1 MGNRAIKSH
10 LRDRETYMP
19 LKLKTVLARHALSQT
34 DLGSAVLQMSG
45 RPLDKTAMSLL
56 INWDRWPAQTPRES
70 IIRQATEWMVAQ
82 GIPEAEVAQAFEL
95 DSPALEVGNPVRPV
109 RPRTALD
116 TAPTTHT
123 AEYHLEPVMLNP
135 AAKRHFKLAFDPFN
149 IDIQQASDVFRGP
162 DQEYVTEC
170 IKEAINEARLFAL
183 VGESGSGKSTL
194 WEDYKEQVRE
204 DGLGVRIIQPK
215 VVNKARMT
223 DTGIVEAI
231 IRALDPTARVR
242 QRAEAMTEQAI
253 ELLAEGAT
261 TQKNVLLFEEAH
273 DLPIQFLKEL
283 KRIHEFKIGRKRLM
297 SIILI
302 GQPELLT
309 SLGKNATGKAREVA
323 RRLEIVRLLPLDDQV
338 ESYVAKRLEAA
349 RRPVGDIFEPNAFDQ
364 VRKSLKGLVERNGE
378 RTEVSMTY
386 PLLVN
391 NLLVSAMNIA
401 VELGAQKVDA
411 GIVADAYKRGA

>member
-1 MGNRAIKSH
+1 MGKLAIKSH
-10 LRDRETYMP
+10 TKDRETYMP
-19 LKLKTVLARHALSQT
+19 LKLKTVLSRHALSQT
-34 DLGSAVLQMSG
+34 DLGAAILQMSG

-56 INWDRWPAQTPRES
+56 INWDRWPVQTPRES
-70 IIRQATEWMVAQ
+70 IMRQAKAWMVAQ
-82 GIPEAEVAQAFEL
+82 GIPEAESAQAFEL
-95 DSPALEVGNPVRPV
+95 DSPALEAGNPVRPV
-109 RPRTALD
+109 RPRTARD
-116 TAPTTHT
+116 TESTTYPEH
-123 AEYHLEPVMLNP
+123 HLEPVMLNP
-135 AAKRHFKLAFDPFN
+135 AAKRHFKLTFDPFN
-149 IDIQQASDVFRGP
+149 IDIQSASDVFRGP

-170 IKEAINEARLFAL
+170 IKEAINETRLFAL

-204 DGLGVRIIQPK
+204 EGLGVRIIQPK
-215 VVNKARMT
+215 VVNKLRMT
-223 DTGIVEAI
+223 DTGIVDAI
-231 IRALDPTARVR
+231 IRALDPTAKVR

-253 ELLAEGAT
+253 ELLAQSAT

-323 RRLEIVRLLPLDDQV
+323 RRLEIVRLLPLDDEV

-349 RRPVGDIFEPNAFDQ
+349 RRMVGDIFDPNAFNQ
-364 VRKSLKGLVERNGE
+364 VRKSLKGVVERDGE